1 LIFKGYGISPIG
13 VEIIMEMP
21 EVEIVDP
28 EGLTPELLEERHR
41 IIRALWWGETWP
53 GNLVRERSY
62 AERYLFVKGS
72 SPVILTAPHAVPHD
86 RGNYNGKNLLKPQDE
101 FTDLIVLRVCQE
113 AKCFGLIPLTKL
125 RDPNVDNFD
134 GLRARETP
142 FLRCLEGLISSYD
155 IQLLLDLH
163 GLDRKRR
170 GIDIE
175 IGTRYG
181 RSLRGRREILEQL
194 EKHLR
199 READYLIRKN
209 RSFIGGEIVRN
220 IMERIPAIQ
229 LEIHRR
235 LRDDGHSVEMER
247 LIGILT
253 DFVKSLPFD
262 ADFASARQ

>member
-1 LIFKGYGISPIG
+1 MIPKGYRISPIG

-21 EVEIVDP
+21 EVEIVDL
-28 EGLTPELLEERHR
+28 EELTPELVEERHG
-41 IIRALWWGETWP
+41 IIRELWWGEIWP
-53 GNLVRERSY
+53 GNLEREGSY
-62 AERYLFVKGS
+62 AERYFFVEGS
-72 SPVILTAPHAVPHD
+72 SPVIFTAPHAVPHD

-134 GLRARETP
+134 GLRATETP

-155 IQLLLDLH
+155 IQLLLDIH

-170 GIDIE
+170 GVDIE

-194 EKHLR
+194 EEHLR
-199 READYLIRKN
+199 REANYLIRKN

-247 LIGILT
+247 LIGILA

-262 ADFASARQ
+262 ASFTPSRQ

>member
-1 LIFKGYGISPIG
+1 M
-13 VEIIMEMP
+13 EIP
-21 EVEIVDP
+21 EVEIVDL
-28 EGLTPELLEERHR
+28 EELTPELVEERHR
-41 IIRALWWGETWP
+41 IIRALWWGEIWP
-53 GNLVRERSY
+53 GNLERKGSY
-62 AERYLFVKGS
+62 AERYLFIKGS
-72 SPVILTAPHAVPHD
+72 IPVILTAPHAVPHD
-86 RGNYNGKNLLKPQDE
+86 RGNYNGRDLLKPQDE

-125 RDPNVDNFD
+125 RDPNVDNFG

-142 FLRCLEGLISSYD
+142 FLRCLERLVSSHHV
-155 IQLLLDLH
+155 QLLLDIH

-170 GIDIE
+170 GVDIE

-181 RSLRGRREILEQL
+181 LSLRGRREILEQL
-194 EKHLR
+194 EDHLR
-199 READYLIRKN
+199 RGPDYLIRKD

-235 LRDDGHSVEMER
+235 LRDDGHSGEMER
-247 LIGILT
+247 LIRILA

-262 ADFASARQ
+262 ASLTPARQ